1 VSQVRAD
8 ISQVESLNYIFLR
21 VMGQIFLASSSN
33 PVFNEMTGAQK
44 RILYFLELKGACN
57 MSRIAKLVG
66 CTVPAAT
73 GVVDK
78 LVRAGL
84 VRRESD
90 DNDRRVIR
98 IAMTAQGRKA
108 LAQLKRIHEQRL
120 EEVLEHLPPEKREE
134 LINSFGRIHE
144 ILCELEDVECIR
156 T

>member
-1 VSQVRAD
+1 MSQHKPD
-8 ISQVESLNYIFLR
+8 ISQVESLNYVFLR

-44 RILYFLELKGACN
+44 RILYFLELKGQCN

-84 VRRESD
+84 VRRATDET
-90 DNDRRVIR
+90 DRRVIR
-98 IAMTAQGRKA
+98 IAITPAGRKA

-120 EEVLEHLPPEKREE
+120 QEVLEHLSVEKRDE
-134 LINSFGRIHE
+134 LIDSFKRIHE
-144 ILCELEDVECIR
+144 ILCELEDVECVR
-156 T
+156 S

>member
-1 VSQVRAD
+1 MSQRKPD
-8 ISQVESLNYIFLR
+8 ISQVESLNYVFLR

-98 IAMTAQGRKA
+98 IAITPQGRKA

-144 ILCELEDVECIR
+144 IL
-156 T
+156 

>member
-1 VSQVRAD
+1 MSQRQVD
-8 ISQVESLNYIFLR
+8 IGQIESLNYVFLR
-21 VMGQIFLASSSN
+21 VMGQIFLAASSN

-44 RILYFLELKGACN
+44 RILYFLDLKGSCN

-84 VRRESD
+84 VRREQD

-98 IAMTAQGRKA
+98 IALTTDGRKS

-120 EEVLEHLPPEKREE
+120 QQVLEHLSTEKRTE
-134 LINSFGRIHE
+134 LIDSFNRIHE
-144 ILCELEDVECIR
+144 ILCELEDVECVR
-156 T
+156 L

>member
-1 VSQVRAD
+1 
-8 ISQVESLNYIFLR
+8 
-21 VMGQIFLASSSN
+21 MGQIFLASSSN

-98 IAMTAQGRKA
+98 IAITPQGRKT

-134 LINSFGRIHE
+134 LINSFGRIHQ
-144 ILCELEDVECIR
+144 ILCELEDVECVR
-156 T
+156 S